1 MNSIKLKSISYYNKN
16 KNDLGIF
23 GDQWKNYSWRRVI
36 GNCSYLHKILN
47 PKDFQDFMDKYVES
61 GEGNDF
67 DIETLR
73 GDDTRGRTIEQ
84 LKAIANAYFQDSI
97 KKNPIAEDFGY
108 ERFFDDVINHV
119 IIETMIGKTIENAL
133 SDKIRQ
139 KTDKYEI
146 IETYG
151 KFDALFGID
160 LVLKDKKTRRMV
172 NFFQIKPV
180 SFFTS
185 NRWDTKKD
193 RINHF
198 RKEREFKQ
206 YLSSINSDEYKPVE
220 YVVYDKRYFMETN
233 GLIRLLKINN
243 KTRLLLEDLCDSKGD
258 SKIGKYNELEWFD
271 IKKFQ

>member
-1 MNSIKLKSISYYNKN
+1 M
-16 KNDLGIF
+16 F
-23 GDQWKNYSWRRVI
+23 GNQWKSYSWRRVI

-67 DIETLR
+67 DVETLR

-185 NRWDTKKD
+185 KMWDTKKD

-233 GLIRLLKINN
+233 GSIRLLKVKN
-243 KTRLLLEDLCDSKGD
+243 KTRILLEDLCETNGD
-258 SKIGKYNELEWFD
+258 SKIGTYDELEWFN
-271 IKKFQ
+271 IENFK

>member
-271 IKKFQ
+271 IKKF